1 MTGTL
6 IRKSIFNLRML
17 AVNVIIVSIFIV
29 SMIIN
34 GRLSK
39 EIFLN
44 VNILEVYI
52 SLFAFSPFA
61 VFAGLFPGIP
71 YAYSYIEERNCGYLK
86 FIEIRMSRVRYRW
99 QKIFFTG
106 LSGGIS
112 LSIPVILIFILL
124 DVITVDVTPQDYPT
138 IMLDTIWK
146 PYFFIWGGRFIL
158 ILKAILTFLFG
169 FMWAELSLLCSL
181 VMKNKYIAFIL
192 PFVIYEVTWLLITQT
207 TELFTPM
214 MLVRSDF
221 DVSVAIWKPFAVDIA
236 YIAFLSVAN
245 NLLFKWREKQ

>member
-6 IRKSIFNLRML
+6 IRRSIFNLRML
-17 AVNVIIVSIFIV
+17 AVFLIVMLILIGSL
-29 SMIIN
+29 IIN
-34 GRLSK
+34 GRLSNGK
-39 EIFLN
+39 MLD

-86 FIEIRMSRVRYRW
+86 YIEIRMSRVRYRW
-99 QKIFFTG
+99 QKIFYTG

-112 LSIPVILIFILL
+112 LSMPVIFVFILL
-124 DVITVDVTPQDYPT
+124 DIITGNATPQNYPS

-146 PYFFIWGGRFIL
+146 PYIFIWGGRFVL
-158 ILKAILTFLFG
+158 LLKTILTFLFG
-169 FMWAELSLLCSL
+169 VMWAELSLLCSL
-181 VMKNKYIAFIL
+181 IVKNKYIAFVL
-192 PFVIYEVTWLLITQT
+192 PFVIYEVSWLLVTQT

-221 DVSVAIWKPFAVDIA
+221 DVSVAVWKPFVVDMG
-236 YIAFLSVAN
+236 YIVILSVAN
-245 NLLFKWREKQ
+245 NLLFRWRGKQ